1 MKHRQA
7 GYSLYELIITLS
19 IAAVVLGIGVPG
31 FSDLLARHRQIVEIN
46 ALHHALYAARKQSLA
61 SRRVVSLC
69 PSADGEQCRPGRDW
83 SSGWIVFINSD
94 RDSPPRVDDGE
105 EILSRHSVDRGIK
118 LTANRTGFTSRG
130 TWLRTTNGTFV
141 ACDRAGRVPPRALV
155 VSFTGR
161 PRAATERADGEP
173 YRCAD

>member
-1 MKHRQA
+1 MKCRKS
-7 GYSLYELIITLS
+7 GYSLYELIVTLS
-19 IAAVVLGIGVPG
+19 VAAVVLGLGVPA
-31 FSDLLARHRQIVEIN
+31 FSELLARHRQIVEVN
-46 ALHHALYAARKQSLA
+46 ALLHALYAARKQSLA

-69 PSADGEQCRPGRDW
+69 PSPDGRQCRPGRDW
-83 SSGWIVFINSD
+83 SAGWIVFINSD
-94 RDSPPRVDDGE
+94 RDSPPRVDAGE
-105 EILSRHSVDRGIK
+105 EILSHHSVDPAIR
-118 LTANRTGFTSRG
+118 LTANRLGFTSRG

-161 PRAATERADGEP
+161 PRAASERPDGEP